1 MFNRTKAFWNKLFL
15 DPLADARE
23 QSIFKMMNNYT
34 PTFNYVENPYDT
46 KIVRKAVHTIA
57 TNGAKLRAKHIRKK
71 DGKLEVQSTNFEY
84 LLNIRPN
91 YFMSAFD
98 FLYKIITQLLLKNNA
113 FVYIERDERGNIK
126 GYHPI
131 NSRYTELIEYKED
144 LFIRFYFPNGNKLSA
159 SYDDVIHL
167 RRYFN
172 NNDIYGESNKCII
185 NGLNVIQ
192 AADDSIIN
200 ATKQSAFLRGL
211 LKYNQILKPEDIKS
225 HRNNFVND
233 YLNINDSSGI
243 AALDQKAD
251 YIELKNDPKMV
262 DSNQMKFLSE
272 DMLAYFGTNED
283 IVSSNYTEDQWN
295 AFYESVLEPISIQM
309 SQEFTYKSFTEREM
323 GHGNEIM
330 FEPNRIQYASIKTKI
345 ELIKTMGP
353 MAVIKKDEMR
363 EIFNLPSMD
372 EGGNDYVQTL
382 NYIVAS
388 DAQEYQIGKKNND
401 KGVDEN
407 GD

>member
-1 MFNRTKAFWNKLFL
+1 M
-15 DPLADARE
+15 
-23 QSIFKMMNNYT
+23 
-34 PTFNYVENPYDT
+34 
-46 KIVRKAVHTIA
+46 
-57 TNGAKLRAKHIRKK
+57 
-71 DGKLEVQSTNFEY
+71 
-84 LLNIRPN
+84 
-91 YFMSAFD
+91 
-98 FLYKIITQLLLKNNA
+98 
-113 FVYIERDERGNIK
+113 
-126 GYHPI
+126 
-131 NSRYTELIEYKED
+131 
-144 LFIRFYFPNGNKLSA
+144 
-159 SYDDVIHL
+159 
-167 RRYFN
+167 
-172 NNDIYGESNKCII
+172 
-185 NGLNVIQ
+185 
-192 AADDSIIN
+192 
-200 ATKQSAFLRGL
+200 
-211 LKYNQILKPEDIKS
+211 KYNQILKPEDIKS
-225 HRNNFVND
+225 HRNNFVED

-262 DSNQMKFLSE
+262 DSNQMKFLSD

-309 SQEFTYKSFTEREM
+309 SQEFTYKSFTEREI

-401 KGVDEN
+401 KGVDDN

>member
-1 MFNRTKAFWNKLFL
+1 MFRRTIAFWNKLFI
-15 DPLADARE
+15 DPLENARE
-23 QSIFKMMNNYT
+23 KSVFKMMNNYT
-34 PTFNYVENPYDT
+34 PTFNYVSNPYDA
-46 KIVRKAVHTIA
+46 KIVRKAIHTIA

-71 DGKLEVQSTNFEY
+71 DGKSEIQNTDYDY

-91 YFMSAFD
+91 YFMSAYD
-98 FLYKIITQLLLKNNA
+98 FLYKIITQLLITNNSY
-113 FVYIERDERGNIK
+113 VYIERDNKGSVV

-131 NSRYTELIEYKED
+131 NSKYTELIEYKGD
-144 LFIRFYFPNGNKLSA
+144 LYIKFYFNNGNKLSA

-172 NNDIYGESNKCII
+172 NNDIYGESNQCII

-192 AADDSIIN
+192 AADDSIVN

-211 LKYNQILKPEDIKS
+211 LKYNQILKSDDMKK
-225 HRNNFVND
+225 HRKEFIDD
-233 YLNINDSSGI
+233 YLTMNDSSGI
-243 AALDQKAD
+243 AALDQKAE

-262 DSNQMKFLSE
+262 DSNQMKFLSD

-309 SQEFTYKSFTEREM
+309 SQEFTYKSFTSREI

-372 EGGNDYVQTL
+372 EGGDDYVQTL
-382 NYIVAS
+382 NYIVAA
-388 DAQEYQIGKKNND
+388 DAQEYQLGKKDEEEGND
-401 KGVDEN
+401 EDGN
-407 GD
+407 